1 MIFKLR
7 TLFIILLQTISFA
20 SYAQN
25 REMHF
30 EHLSTKD
37 GLSERNINCIFQDS
51 KGFIWIGTRDG
62 LNRYDGYQFKIYR
75 NNPYDASSIS
85 NNYISQLAED
95 KAGNIWVSTIGG
107 GLNKFDP
114 KADKFYHYRHQ
125 DKNKASIASD
135 FINKIAL
142 DNDGSIWLAM
152 QSDGLDH
159 LNTKTNQTTHYRTSK
174 ADNKSISGNSIIAVY
189 KDSHNQIW
197 AGEQSAGLNLFDR
210 KTQNFTRFT
219 HQDKAPGSISGN
231 KITYIFEDSGQRLW
245 IGTSGTGLALYNGN
259 GTFKTFINDP
269 KNPNSLINNTIQ
281 TLSEDSNK
289 TLWIGTE
296 NGGLC
301 IFNYPK
307 NTFSVYAHDDIDAT
321 SLTGN
326 SVDVITKDRS
336 GNMWMAT
343 FGGGINLYKKST
355 SNFTHY
361 KHNQNANSL
370 SNNFVLGICEDTDH
384 NYWLG
389 TDGGGMNLFNE
400 STGKFTP
407 FMHND
412 HQNSIAGNFVLD
424 IKEDHQKK
432 LWIATWNNG
441 VSVYDLK
448 TKTFK
453 YLKHN
458 SNNPNSLAGNDIY
471 TLITTPEDNIW
482 IGTFGSGLDLYNQQ
496 TGRFTHYRHN
506 ANDPTSLGS
515 DRVNSLLLDRNGNLW
530 IGTNDAGLDLFDA
543 RSQTFTHFKF
553 RLNRNSISNNTVLA
567 LHQDHAGNIW
577 ACTFA
582 GLNKLDPSTRRFTH
596 FTTTDG
602 LADNFTYAILE
613 DAQQNLWISTNNGI
627 SRFNT
632 AAGTFKSFTDE
643 DGLQVGEFKPHS
655 ALKSSNGEMFFGGI
669 DGFNTFYPNRIK
681 YLPYNPPLVLTGFSL
696 FNKPVI
702 VARSSKD
709 NSPLKLDIT
718 DTRSITLD
726 HNQSVVGF
734 EFASLD
740 YLPVN
745 KKFYFYKLDG
755 FDKSWNRVG
764 NKNVASYTNLPPGN
778 YMLRVRVQNGEG
790 QWSSSSI
797 NLKLIIVPPFWL
809 TWWFVLLAIVI
820 IISCIYLAYYLR
832 VQSIIKQKAQL
843 EQLVTERTAEVS
855 KQAEELQAINEELLA
870 QSEELQHQREQE
882 QEAREEAEKANQA
895 KSIFLASM
903 SHEIRT
909 PMNGVIGMASLLN
922 ETTLNEEQKDYTDTI
937 IKSGENLMSVINDI
951 LDFSKIESG
960 NLEIEHVA
968 FNLRAAVE
976 EVMDLFSQK
985 SSKQKI
991 DLLYEIDYQLPQQ
1004 VIGDGL
1010 RLKQVLINLINNALK
1025 FTDKGEVLC
1034 KIELNKQLNNNL
1046 LEIKFSV
1053 SDTGIGIPHDKLEDL
1068 FKPFSQLDSSTTRK
1082 YGGTGLGL
1090 VISERLV
1097 TLMGGII
1104 WAESE
1109 PGTGSTFNF
1118 TIQTTKADDTGMDT
1132 LSPFNKANLAGKQFL
1147 VVDDNATN
1155 RLILKTQLERWNFVP
1170 ITASSGKEAL
1180 TILEEHHQI
1189 ELIITD
1195 MEMPEMDGVSFAK
1208 HVKSQHPDLPII
1220 MLSSIGDETL
1230 RKYADLFSAI
1240 LIKPVKQ
1247 KQLSKS
1253 IELQFN
1259 TVVKDQDNERSGHIL
1274 SDTFA
1279 EEHPMSMLVAEDNA
1293 INQKLIERILNKLG
1307 YQVDMVG
1314 NGNEVLEKLHTDRYD
1329 VILMDIQMPIMDGM
1343 ETTRIIRKTQTHQ
1356 PYIIALTANAM
1367 PEERESYLNAG
1378 MDEYISKPM
1387 RLERLTDVLKIAY
1400 NHISRVSN

>member
-1 MIFKLR
+1 
-7 TLFIILLQTISFA
+7 LQVVSFA
-20 SYAQN
+20 ALAQN

-51 KGFIWIGTRDG
+51 KGFIWVGTRDG

-75 NNPYDASSIS
+75 NNPYDTSSIS

-95 KAGNIWVSTIGG
+95 KAGNIWVATIGG
-107 GLNKFDP
+107 GLNKYDP
-114 KADKFYHYRHQ
+114 RNEKFYHYRHQ
-125 DKNKASIASD
+125 DKNNTSIASD
-135 FINKIAL
+135 FINKIAI
-142 DNDGSIWLAM
+142 DNDGSIWLAT
-152 QSDGLDH
+152 QSEGLDH
-159 LNTKTNQTTHYRTSK
+159 LNIKTNQAAHYRTKK
-174 ADNKSISGNSIIAVY
+174 ADNKSISGNGIIAVY

-197 AGEQSAGLNLFDR
+197 AGEQATGLNLFNR
-210 KTQNFTRFT
+210 KSQQFTRFA
-219 HQDKAPGSISGN
+219 HRDKQAGSISGD
-231 KITYIFEDSGQRLW
+231 KITYIFEDSDQRLW
-245 IGTSGTGLALYNGN
+245 VGTSDTGLDLYLGN
-259 GTFKTFINDP
+259 GIFKYFVKDA
-269 KNPNSLINNTIQ
+269 KNINSLPNNSIQ
-281 TLSEDSNK
+281 SICEDSNK
-289 TLWIGTE
+289 NLWVGTE

-301 IFNYPK
+301 IFNYTK
-307 NTFSVYAHDDIDAT
+307 NTFNNYAHDDIDAT

-326 SVDVITKDRS
+326 SVDVIARDTF

-361 KHNQNANSL
+361 KHNHTANSL
-370 SNNFVLGICEDTDH
+370 SNDFVLTFCEDTDH
-384 NYWLG
+384 NYWIG
-389 TDGGGMNLFNE
+389 TDGGGINLFNE

-407 FMHND
+407 FLHQN

-424 IKEDHQKK
+424 IKEDHQKQ
-432 LWIATWNNG
+432 LWIATWNDGISIYN
-441 VSVYDLK
+441 LK

-453 YLKHN
+453 YLQHN
-458 SNNPNSLAGNDIY
+458 NNSANSLAGNNIY
-471 TLITTPEDNIW
+471 TLIVTPENNIW
-482 IGTFGSGLDLYNQQ
+482 IGTFGNGLDLYNQQ
-496 TGRFTHYRHN
+496 TGKFIHYRHN
-506 ANDPTSLGS
+506 ANDPKSLGS
-515 DRVNSLLLDRNGNLW
+515 DRVNSLLLDNKGNLW
-530 IGTNDAGLDLFDA
+530 VGTNDAGLDLFDA
-543 RSQTFTHFKF
+543 RNQTFTHFKF
-553 RLNRNSISNNTVLA
+553 KLNKNSISNNTVLA
-567 LHQDHAGNIW
+567 LHQDYTGNIW

-582 GLNKLDPSTRRFTH
+582 GLNLIDSASHYFTH
-596 FTTTDG
+596 FTTANG

-613 DAQQNLWISTNNGI
+613 DAKHNLWISTNKGI
-627 SRFNT
+627 SRYNPVT
-632 AAGTFKSFTDE
+632 KTFMSFTDD

-655 ALKSSNGEMFFGGI
+655 ALKSSTGEMFFGGI
-669 DGFNTFYPNRIK
+669 DGFNTFYPNRVK
-681 YLPYNPPLVLTGFSL
+681 QAYYHPPLVLTNFLL
-696 FNKPVI
+696 FNKPVSI
-702 VARSSKD
+702 GH
-709 NSPLKLDIT
+709 NLPLKQTIT
-718 DTRSITLD
+718 DTRSITLS
-726 HNQSVVGF
+726 HNQSVIVF

-740 YLPVN
+740 YLPIN

-755 FDKSWNRVG
+755 FDKGWNRVG
-764 NKNVASYTNLPPGN
+764 NKNTASYTNLPPGS
-778 YMLRVRVQNGEG
+778 YTLRVRVQNNEG
-790 QWSSSSI
+790 QWSSSGI
-797 NLKLIIVPPFWL
+797 NLKLTIIPPFWL
-809 TWWFVLLAIVI
+809 TWWFIVLSVI
-820 IISCIYLAYYLR
+820 FMITCIYIIYYLR
-832 VQSIIKQKAQL
+832 VKAIVKQKTQL
-843 EQLVTERTAEVS
+843 EKLVNERTAEVS
-855 KQAEELQAINEELLA
+855 MQAEELQAVNEELLA
-870 QSEELQHQREQE
+870 QSEELQYQREQE
-882 QEAREEAEKANQA
+882 HKAREEAEKANQA

-922 ETTLNEEQKDYTDTI
+922 ETPLNEEQKDYTDTI

-991 DLLYEIDYQLPQQ
+991 ELLYEIDYQLPQQ

-1034 KIELNKQLNNNL
+1034 KIDLNKQLDNNL

-1053 SDTGIGIPHDKLEDL
+1053 SDTGIGIPNDKLIDL

-1090 VISERLV
+1090 VISDRLV

-1109 PGTGSTFNF
+1109 PGIGSTFNF
-1118 TIQTTKADDTGMDT
+1118 TIQIIKANDAEQDTPST
-1132 LSPFNKANLAGKQFL
+1132 FNKADLVGKQFL
-1147 VVDDNATN
+1147 VVDDNSTN
-1155 RLILKTQLERWNFVP
+1155 RLILKTQLERWNFIP
-1170 ITASSGKEAL
+1170 ITATSGKEAL
-1180 TILEEHHQI
+1180 SILEEHHQI

-1195 MEMPEMDGVSFAK
+1195 MEMPEMDGVRFAK
-1208 HVKSQHPDLPII
+1208 QIKNKYPNLPII

-1230 RKYADLFSAI
+1230 KKYADLFSAI
-1240 LIKPVKQ
+1240 LVKPVKQ

-1253 IELQFN
+1253 IALQFSK
-1259 TVVKDQDNERSGHIL
+1259 VVKDNNQRSGHLL
-1274 SDTFA
+1274 SHTFA
-1279 EEHPMSMLVAEDNA
+1279 EEHPMNILVAEDNA

-1307 YQVDMVG
+1307 YQIGMVG
-1314 NGNEVLEKLHTDRYD
+1314 NGNEVLGKLHTNHYD
-1329 VILMDIQMPIMDGM
+1329 VILMDIQMPVLDGM
-1343 ETTRIIRKTQTHQ
+1343 ETTRVIRKTQMHQ

-1387 RLERLTDVLKIAY
+1387 RLERLTDMLKIAY
-1400 NHISRVSN
+1400 NNISRVNN